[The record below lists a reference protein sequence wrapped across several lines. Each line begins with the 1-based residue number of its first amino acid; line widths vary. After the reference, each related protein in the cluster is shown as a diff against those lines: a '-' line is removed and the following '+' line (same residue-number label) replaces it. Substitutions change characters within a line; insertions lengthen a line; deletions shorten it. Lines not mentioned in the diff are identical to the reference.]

1 MKFTS
6 VPLGGAHL
14 VELEP
19 VADERGFFARSWCAE
34 EFRSYGLNPALAQCS
49 LSFNKRKGTLRGMH
63 YQAEPHAE
71 VKLVRCTS
79 GVIYDVILDLRP
91 ASPTYCKWFAI
102 ELTAANRRMLYIP
115 AGIAHGFQT
124 LADDTEVFYQMS
136 VNYHPESARGV
147 RWNDPL
153 FAIEWP
159 VRDLI
164 ISERDR
170 SFPDHTP

>member
-1 MKFTS
+1 MKFNS

-34 EFRSYGLNPALAQCS
+34 EFRSYGLNPGLAQCS

-102 ELTAANRRMLYIP
+102 ELTAANRKMLYIP
-115 AGIAHGFQT
+115 EGIAHGFQT
-124 LADDTEVFYQMS
+124 LADDTEVFYQIS
-136 VNYHPESARGV
+136 VSYHPESARGV

-164 ISERDR
+164 LSERDR

>member
-34 EFRSYGLNPALAQCS
+34 EFRSYGLNPGLAQCS

-102 ELTAANRRMLYIP
+102 ELTAANRKMLYIP
-115 AGIAHGFQT
+115 EGIAHGFQT
-124 LADDTEVFYQMS
+124 LADDTEVFYQIS
-136 VNYHPESARGV
+136 VSYHPESARGV

-164 ISERDR
+164 LSERDR

>member
-14 VELEP
+14 VELEA

-49 LSFNKRKGTLRGMH
+49 LSFNKRKGTIRGMH

-102 ELTAANRRMLYIP
+102 ELTATNRKMLYVP
-115 AGIAHGFQT
+115 EGIAHGFQT
-124 LADDTEVFYQMS
+124 LADDTEVFYQIS
-136 VNYHPESARGV
+136 VSYHPESARGV

-164 ISERDR
+164 LSERDR
-170 SFPDHTP
+170 SFPDHAP